1 MLKYLVLPLA
11 ALLISGCG
19 NDITLA
25 KKSELP
31 AGYVLFEKSK
41 GNIPYPSDILFAGS
55 TDATLNIPIKADA
68 SEGEAALTTALNT
81 LDGFSTT
88 SPITVGISGDFDPT
102 TIPGN
107 IHVYKV
113 ITQATP
119 ETLMIPA
126 VGAVVG
132 ELTFGTDYVATLSDG
147 KLVILPTKP
156 LESQTSYMVVIT
168 NGITNSAGQPLV
180 ADVTT
185 SMLISADP
193 LIGADGTTPYFNP
206 DPVENMTSTL
216 TLEGL
221 RQITQLMV
229 AQAATQGVAR
239 DDIAAIWSFTTQ
251 SIGNVSTAITQH
263 NASAQLGVSAS
274 GMTTADIGAYGF
286 ADIYTGTLNNLPY
299 YLGSDVAALSTPFSD
314 ANGSLTVTTLP
325 KELSTKNVPTLVTI
339 PNASSNMR
347 IPMNGWPVVIF
358 QHAINGDRSNLLAI
372 ADAFAGAGYAA
383 VAIDLPLHG
392 VVDRAST
399 LYMPT
404 LERTFDLDIFNN
416 DTGAPTPDGLIDAS
430 GKHYLNLAN
439 LLVARDNIRQSTSD
453 LIALKNSLSTA
464 TGVTLDSSRV
474 AFMGHSLGTIAAF
487 SFLTTA
493 NLESAVLAMPGGG
506 IAQLLSNSESFGQ
519 EIRDGLYAAASIEPD
534 SAQYNQFMLAAQ
546 TILDDADSINYA
558 ASVGVAQNV
567 LSIEVIGDGTIPNSV
582 ATAPLSG
589 TEPLLK
595 LMGSNNNI
603 NPTTPSAVPF
613 VKNSVSRFTLGGHN
627 SVLRPDEA
635 TLEMQAQS
643 ASFIGSQATIINVDN
658 YSILQQ

>member
-1 MLKYLVLPLA
+1 MLKYLALPLA

-55 TDATLNIPIKADA
+55 TDGTLNIPIDADA
-68 SEGEAALTTALNT
+68 SEGEAGLTTALNT

-88 SPITVGISGDFDPT
+88 SPITVGISGSLDPIT
-102 TIPGN
+102 LPGN

-113 ITQATP
+113 ITQTTP

-126 VGAVVG
+126 VIAVTD
-132 ELTFGTDYVATLSDG
+132 ELIFGVDYVATLSDG
-147 KLVILPTKP
+147 KLIILPTKP
-156 LESQTSYMVVIT
+156 LESHTSYMVVVT

-180 ADVTT
+180 ADATT
-185 SMLISADP
+185 SMLISANP
-193 LIGADGTTPYFNP
+193 LIGADGTAPYFNP
-206 DPVENMTSTL
+206 DPAENMTSTL

-229 AQAATQGVAR
+229 AQATGQGIAR

-251 SIGNVSTAITQH
+251 SIGNVSAAITQN

-274 GMTTADIGAYGF
+274 GMSTADIGAHGF
-286 ADIYTGTLNNLPY
+286 ADIYTGTLNNIPY
-299 YLGSDVAALSTPFSD
+299 YLGSDIAALSTPFTD
-314 ANGSLTVTTLP
+314 ANGSLAVSALP
-325 KELSTKNVPTLVTI
+325 KELSTKNIPTLVTV
-339 PNASSNMR
+339 PNASSNMQK
-347 IPMNGWPVVIF
+347 PANGWPVVIF
-358 QHAINGDRSNLLAI
+358 QHAINGNRSNLLAI
-372 ADAFAGAGYAA
+372 ADAYASVGYAA

-392 VVDRAST
+392 VVDATNS

-430 GKHYLNLAN
+430 GKHYLNLTN

-453 LIALKNSLSTA
+453 LIALKNSLSTV
-464 TGVTLDSSRV
+464 TGVALDSSRV

-487 SFLTTA
+487 GFLTTA
-493 NLESAVLAMPGGG
+493 NLESTVLAMPGGG

-519 EIRDGLYAAASIEPD
+519 EIRDGLYAAAGIEPD
-534 SAQYNQFMLAAQ
+534 SAQYNQFILAAQ

-558 ASVGVAQNV
+558 VSVGVAQNV
-567 LSIEVIGDGTIPNSV
+567 FTIEAIGDETIPNSV

-595 LMGSNNNI
+595 LMGSSNNI
-603 NPTTPSAVPF
+603 SPTAPGMVPF

-635 TLEMQAQS
+635 TLEMQSQS
-643 ASFIGSQATIINVDN
+643 ASFIGSQAAIINVDN